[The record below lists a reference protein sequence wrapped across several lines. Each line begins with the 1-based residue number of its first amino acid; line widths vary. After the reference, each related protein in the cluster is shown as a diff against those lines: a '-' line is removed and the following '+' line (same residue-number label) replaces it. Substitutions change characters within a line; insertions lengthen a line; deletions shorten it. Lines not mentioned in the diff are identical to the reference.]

1 MLVSHADFIDLD
13 PEPILRFTIK
23 GAPHK
28 RFLDKYPIITREYRK
43 QLLEACEEVGI
54 RTPIERPIK
63 LSAHFVDPT
72 GPDLDNLLTALFRA
86 LDGRSRHG
94 VLADDE
100 LIHSL
105 GAVDKMFNR

>member
-1 MLVSHADFIDLD
+1 MLVSHADFINLD
-13 PEPILRFTIK
+13 DEPILRFNIH
-23 GAPHK
+23 GAPH
-28 RFLDKYPIITREYRK
+28 RRMLDKYPILTREYRK
-43 QLLEACEEVGI
+43 QLLHACEQAGI
-54 RTPIERPIK
+54 KTPIKCPIK

-72 GPDLDNLLTALFRA
+72 APDLDNLLVALFRA

-105 GAVDKMFNR
+105 GGVDKLFNR